1 MGGWLRGASC
11 FVLDVCELSARQT
24 NRLGIRHRRWGP
36 RLLYSDRSGWTVDA
50 PWAGLPRAYR
60 WAAAPGATAAAAP
73 RAAAPEATA
82 AAAPP
87 RASWHRRQRV
97 GRAAAAAR
105 ARMRPTPT
113 AARSGV
119 RGGGGRPDGGGPV
132 HWQCRRRTRRPQRAG
147 ASSQADTLAS
157 HRAGTGTA
165 AAGREFRQERP
176 QQRAWWTSAG
186 RGHCCSWSWA
196 LAAVRRGGGGGAAGS
211 PPLCTTATG
220 QQRRAAVAVG
230 PFPRGYRGVGRSWGR
245 PAGVG
250 HRGGPGILQG
260 ASHASP
266 KCAPPSASRGGG
278 QAAVVLRPGG
288 NPAPRRSA
296 RPARWCQPRVTGCRR
311 GISSVAT
318 G

>member
-1 MGGWLRGASC
+1 M
-11 FVLDVCELSARQT
+11 DVCELSARQT

-119 RGGGGRPDGGGPV
+119 RGGGVAPTGGAPFIGNAGGGRGGHSVRGRLARRTPWHRTARVQAQPRRGESSDRSGRNRGRGGQALVADTAAVGLGRWPLCDGEVGAAPLARRRFAPPPLASRDGRPSLSDLSP
-132 HWQCRRRTRRPQRAG
+132 
-147 ASSQADTLAS
+147 
-157 HRAGTGTA
+157 AGTG
-165 AAGREFRQERP
+165 
-176 QQRAWWTSAG
+176 
-186 RGHCCSWSWA
+186 
-196 LAAVRRGGGGGAAGS
+196 V
-211 PPLCTTATG
+211 
-220 QQRRAAVAVG
+220 
-230 PFPRGYRGVGRSWGR
+230 
-245 PAGVG
+245 
-250 HRGGPGILQG
+250 
-260 ASHASP
+260 
-266 KCAPPSASRGGG
+266 
-278 QAAVVLRPGG
+278 
-288 NPAPRRSA
+288 
-296 RPARWCQPRVTGCRR
+296 
-311 GISSVAT
+311 
-318 G
+318 